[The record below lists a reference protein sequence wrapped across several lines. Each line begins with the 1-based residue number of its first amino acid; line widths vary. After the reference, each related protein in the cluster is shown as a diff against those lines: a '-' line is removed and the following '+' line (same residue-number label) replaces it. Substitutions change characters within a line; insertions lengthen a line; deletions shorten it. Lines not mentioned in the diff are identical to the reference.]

1 MNLLAH
7 SQLGTWDPEQ
17 EIRESP
23 RYGPPLS
30 RFMDKNKP
38 LSSSSYG
45 FETRDHLQF
54 RLAPP
59 GSLLHERL
67 SYSQFPCYG
76 DRLRELRFYM
86 DSQRPK
92 GLRALWRD
100 RRDSNTYYTFWFVTI
115 FGSLSVFLAAGA
127 LAVSI
132 AQTWE
137 TFRTGAAGAGVGAGR

>member
-7 SQLGTWDPEQ
+7 SHLQTWDSEQ
-17 EIRESP
+17 EIRETP
-23 RYGPPLS
+23 LHGPTLS
-30 RFMDKNKP
+30 HFMDKS
-38 LSSSSYG
+38 LSSSYC

-54 RLAPP
+54 RLSKP
-59 GSLLHERL
+59 GGLLHERL
-67 SYSQFPCYG
+67 SYAQFPFYG

-100 RRDSNTYYTFWFVTI
+100 RRDSNTYYTFWFVVI

-132 AQTWE
+132 VQTWA
-137 TFRTGAAGAGVGAGR
+137 TFHSVPLD